1 MFPGKF
7 SATDAFLWEEK
18 DSNGTVTENIS
29 LQCLVS
35 VTCLWDGIWGFF
47 HCGFSST
54 VAGSSHC
61 VQQVYPSLIRFR
73 KAEQIRY
80 GGFPPLRQSESR
92 RTNARNVNFTN
103 SLRWPIFIS
112 ARLTKPNY
120 LFIKIHR

>member
-47 HCGFSST
+47 
-54 VAGSSHC
+54 
-61 VQQVYPSLIRFR
+61 SLRVLLHRSRF
-73 KAEQIRY
+73 
-80 GGFPPLRQSESR
+80 FPLRTTSLPQFNS
-92 RTNARNVNFTN
+92 FPKGGTN
-103 SLRWPIFIS
+103 SLWRFPSTASERKPTRQRSKRQLHELFAVANFHIS
-112 ARLTKPNY
+112 PVDKTKLSVY
-120 LFIKIHR
+120 